1 MPPIRWFDNTSVQE
15 AVDTAAQHGTP
26 MLVDFWSPTCSG
38 CAKLFATTYRDA
50 DVQAYLARTFVCLK
64 YNTKAPNPWFKRLN
78 GSYGHHWHPN
88 VVVMDHRLTEARRF
102 IGYLSAD
109 EFVAQLEVG
118 RALIAL
124 RHGQA
129 VESLAMLQGV
139 HHAVQRH
146 VERCDRS
153 LRARIVAVDARD
165 LFGGGERLLFVI
177 RAALEVQLDHVVHVL
192 GGARMAVLGERLR
205 LGEQRVALLGGL
217 NGANDLLHLLQA

>member
-38 CAKLFATTYRDA
+38 CAKLFATTYRDP
-50 DVQAYLARTFVCLK
+50 DVQAYLARTFVCIK

-118 RALIAL
+118 RALMAL

-129 VESLAMLQGV
+129 VESLAVLQGV
-139 HHAVQRH
+139 LARSPGTFVAPEAMYWAGVAAYRAGGGLAALTPIWADLAVRYPASEW
-146 VERCDRS
+146 V
-153 LRARIVAVDARD
+153 LRADCLDVRIAA
-165 LFGGGERLLFVI
+165 GGFSPDDPHSVQVI
-177 RAALEVQLDHVVHVL
+177 TAAQPTP
-192 GGARMAVLGERLR
+192 
-205 LGEQRVALLGGL
+205 
-217 NGANDLLHLLQA
+217 